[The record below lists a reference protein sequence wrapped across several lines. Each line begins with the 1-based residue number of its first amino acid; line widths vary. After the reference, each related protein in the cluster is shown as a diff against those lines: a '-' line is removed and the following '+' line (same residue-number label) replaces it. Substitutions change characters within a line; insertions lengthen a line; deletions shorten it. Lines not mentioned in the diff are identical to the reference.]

1 MQQHPTLRPQ
11 TRYALCFLWSLCF
24 VLLGLWM
31 PNPAQAQERDA
42 YERELRT
49 LYAEGKTFAEKQEY
63 KQALI
68 KFKAALGL
76 FDQMNVV
83 SKKDAEKQALFQR
96 RKMLLYTIG
105 RTYQYDKQWNNAYKY
120 YRDCLKE
127 NPEDKVK
134 QLIQKHLQTLQPY
147 ITGDIEIE
155 STPSQATVQLRDEWG
170 QVSTGQTPFKL
181 KTPAGAYTLTLQ
193 KDGYATITKTL
204 QLRNGAT
211 LQTQYSLSSSRTAL
225 TLQSNPSGAQV
236 KIIGLNGQEYNGTTP
251 FQKALPPGR
260 YEISIQLAQHQEKRF
275 FVTLKSGTDFN
286 RQETLARIGTSVAPP
301 LRTRRNNR
309 RRNRRNRRI
318 STQEEK
324 NEILARR
331 RYEAEKKQFQTIA
344 TVLGTAAGVFLAI
357 SAVTWLAG
365 NIMIGEVNSKAGD
378 YNLLAQ
384 NKEIYEN
391 AKTSDRLRV
400 TTYVMLAFSGA
411 SLITSIVFAAMS
423 NNPPPTALESS
434 RDPNR
439 QMLYLAK

>member
-1 MQQHPTLRPQ
+1 
-11 TRYALCFLWSLCF
+11 
-24 VLLGLWM
+24 
-31 PNPAQAQERDA
+31 
-42 YERELRT
+42 
-49 LYAEGKTFAEKQEY
+49 
-63 KQALI
+63 
-68 KFKAALGL
+68 
-76 FDQMNVV
+76 
-83 SKKDAEKQALFQR
+83 
-96 RKMLLYTIG
+96 
-105 RTYQYDKQWNNAYKY
+105 
-120 YRDCLKE
+120 
-127 NPEDKVK
+127 
-134 QLIQKHLQTLQPY
+134 
-147 ITGDIEIE
+147 
-155 STPSQATVQLRDEWG
+155 
-170 QVSTGQTPFKL
+170 
-181 KTPAGAYTLTLQ
+181 
-193 KDGYATITKTL
+193 
-204 QLRNGAT
+204 
-211 LQTQYSLSSSRTAL
+211 
-225 TLQSNPSGAQV
+225 
-236 KIIGLNGQEYNGTTP
+236 
-251 FQKALPPGR
+251 
-260 YEISIQLAQHQEKRF
+260 
-275 FVTLKSGTDFN
+275 
-286 RQETLARIGTSVAPP
+286 

-378 YNLLAQ
+378 YTLLAQ

-423 NNPPPTALESS
+423 NNPPPPTALESS